1 MEQKKR
7 NRQKT
12 VRRDGGDTEE
22 EEVEGVKEQRD
33 VTVWE
38 INGQV
43 EVEQ

>member
-1 MEQKKR
+1 MMEK
-7 NRQKT
+7 KT

-22 EEVEGVKEQRD
+22 EKEGVKEQRD

-43 EVEQ
+43 EVEH